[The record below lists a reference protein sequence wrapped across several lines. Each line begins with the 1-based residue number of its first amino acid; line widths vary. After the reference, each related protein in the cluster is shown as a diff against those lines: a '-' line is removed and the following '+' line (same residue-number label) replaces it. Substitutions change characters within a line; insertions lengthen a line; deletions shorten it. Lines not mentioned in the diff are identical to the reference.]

1 MFAKSASQRPIPSA
15 GITVQLRASW
25 RARGSAQ
32 SCGKS
37 RNPGPD
43 RGGAHV
49 ERAIMPVTQRRRSDA
64 HQSGEA
70 RDSASP
76 GPFPR
81 WFDGRRTRSSPRAG
95 PRNVAQISAGA
106 NNHRESTRR
115 NCLRATGSDCSVC
128 DGNDGSCGWLL
139 LCGGCTSTL
148 WLLPLAPRLP
158 SRSPLPAIS
167 TPEASFC
174 RCCNVR
180 QTHSVRRL
188 LAACGLRSVPTMSLR

>member
-1 MFAKSASQRPIPSA
+1 
-15 GITVQLRASW
+15 VQLRASW

-139 LCGGCTSTL
+139 LRGGCTSTL
-148 WLLPLAPRLP
+148 WLFACRHAPLFLPSQRLRLP
-158 SRSPLPAIS
+158 FAGAVTYDKP
-167 TPEASFC
+167 T
-174 RCCNVR
+174 
-180 QTHSVRRL
+180 
-188 LAACGLRSVPTMSLR
+188 ACDAC